1 MMKRWMLW
9 GLLAV
14 SLLVLPRSVQRADAQ
29 GILLLAAA
37 PPNPCVSTGVL
48 DFSNTCNNIY
58 FLTGLQ

>member
-1 MMKRWMLW
+1 MHKLFAI
-9 GLLAV
+9 LIAV
-14 SLLVLPRSVQRADAQ
+14 ALIAFPRSVQRADAQ

-37 PPNPCVSTGVL
+37 PPTPCVSTGVL